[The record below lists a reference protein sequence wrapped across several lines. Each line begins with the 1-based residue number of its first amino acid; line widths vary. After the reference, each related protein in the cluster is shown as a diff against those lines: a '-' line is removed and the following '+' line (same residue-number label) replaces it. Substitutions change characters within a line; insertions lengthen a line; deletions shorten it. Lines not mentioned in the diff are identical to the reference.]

1 MGEPSISIGNRSLCY
16 VENIRLVLACSL
28 CTAYV
33 TVNEERLRLSFRQ
46 RRAAVLA
53 IARTRRVVR
62 AAARVAAELPV
73 VLVAESGTRELSGD
87 DAGRHCEDPP
97 AQ

>member
-1 MGEPSISIGNRSLCY
+1 M
-16 VENIRLVLACSL
+16 L
-28 CTAYV
+28 CTKHSVGIGLQSMYCLCDSQRGA
-33 TVNEERLRLSFRQ
+33 LRLSFRQ

-62 AAARVAAELPV
+62 AAARVAAKLPI
-73 VLVAESGTRELSGD
+73 VLVAESGTRELGCD
-87 DAGRHCEDPP
+87 DAGRHREDPP

>member
-1 MGEPSISIGNRSLCY
+1 M
-16 VENIRLVLACSL
+16 LACSL

-33 TVNEERLRLSFRQ
+33 TVNEERRLRLGFRQ

-62 AAARVAAELPV
+62 AAARVAAQLPLM
-73 VLVAESGTRELSGD
+73 LVAESGARELGGD
-87 DAGRHCEDPP
+87 DAGRHREYPP

>member
-1 MGEPSISIGNRSLCY
+1 M
-16 VENIRLVLACSL
+16 
-28 CTAYV
+28 
-33 TVNEERLRLSFRQ
+33 TVNEERRLRLSFRQ

-62 AAARVAAELPV
+62 AAARVAAQLPV
-73 VLVAESGTRELSGD
+73 VLVAKSGTRELGGD
-87 DAGRHCEDPP
+87 DAGRHREDPP